1 MSKKGNIKNEKS
13 IQPPPNLTN
22 ERKNF
27 PHNFKKEYNFKIVA
41 LLGFVISFILLA
53 FSYTFWGSYFEMND
67 DPRYVMAMKGFATP
81 LPYDNFV
88 SVYIFTVN
96 LYIWLYKHFPN
107 IGWYGY
113 SMFLLLWG
121 TLFNLFISLYL
132 ISIKRTNLLLIVLLF
147 LAFYFLIFFQ
157 NSYWINFTRPAILAT
172 SSFIILLA
180 ILYLDA
186 NTVNKNKWILIFPCL
201 TYILGHLTRLDA
213 GYLGFVFGSAF
224 ATLIILNQKKIFPFF
239 SKFILPVVLF
249 IVLIKI
255 IDLASQKSNTRNN
268 EFLKKTEIIRQLID
282 YRNAAAFIPKTIKD
296 TIAYNAMINARYCSD
311 EKIISVDFLKQLT
324 DESPLLERGNEKKFN
339 DEFGAFS
346 KSLDEENY
354 VAKNL
359 NYGCFILVLLWLITS
374 FKTNFISFLKY
385 TAFQLF
391 FISATL
397 FMSYFMK
404 MPARIFNPLLV
415 ILTISN
421 ILFLF
426 SLLIFKEK
434 KFYYSIG
441 ILFFAT
447 LYSIPKYTKANK
459 NLITNY
465 SSYGKVNQIMID
477 DINNRFSNTIFIPTN
492 LRSWEMHNATDP
504 INEINF
510 ANKNSYVYLT
520 IELSLA
526 PETQDQLLSKFGT
539 TDHAFLFN
547 NISKMNNVVFISDDN
562 FNNFLRA
569 YYHYLYKQNYFFE
582 KISNDMLPFY
592 TATGLNYYRLKK
604 AQ

>member
-1 MSKKGNIKNEKS
+1 MGKKGNIKNEKHV
-13 IQPPPNLTN
+13 QPLKKSTN
-22 ERKNF
+22 EQKDSPRQ
-27 PHNFKKEYNFKIVA
+27 FKKEFNFKIVA
-41 LLGFVISFILLA
+41 LSGFIISFILLV
-53 FSYTFWGSYFEMND
+53 FSYKFWGSYFEMND

-88 SVYIFTVN
+88 SVYVFTVD

-121 TLFNLFISLYL
+121 ALFNLFISLYL
-132 ISIKRTNLLLIVLLF
+132 ISIKRINLLLIVLLF
-147 LAFYFLIFFQ
+147 IAFYFLIFFQ

-172 SSFIILLA
+172 SSFIILLGV
-180 ILYLDA
+180 LYL
-186 NTVNKNKWILIFPCL
+186 NSNILKNNKWLLIFPCT
-201 TYILGHLTRLDA
+201 TYMLGHLTRLDA
-213 GYLGFVFGSAF
+213 GYLGFVFGSAV
-224 ATLIILNQKKIFPFF
+224 AALIVLNQKKILPFLL
-239 SKFILPVVLF
+239 KFILPVVAF
-249 IVLIKI
+249 IVLIKT
-255 IDLASQKSNTRNN
+255 IDLASQKNNARNN
-268 EFLKKTEIIRQLID
+268 EFLEKTEIIRQLID
-282 YRNAAAFIPKTIKD
+282 YRNAAAFVPKTIKD

-324 DESPLLERGNEKKFN
+324 DESPLLERGNEKKFA
-339 DEFGAFS
+339 DEFGAFT
-346 KSLDEENY
+346 KSLKEENN

-359 NYGCFILVLLWLITS
+359 NYGFFILLILWLLTS
-374 FKTNFISFLKY
+374 FTKNLIPFLKY

-391 FISATL
+391 FISVTL
-397 FMSYFMK
+397 FMSYYMK

-421 ILFLF
+421 VLFLF
-426 SLLIFKEK
+426 SLLTFKEK
-434 KFYYSIG
+434 KLYYSIS
-441 ILFFAT
+441 ILFIAV
-447 LYSIPKYTKANK
+447 LYSLPTYSKANK
-459 NLITNY
+459 KLISDYKNY
-465 SSYGKVNQIMID
+465 GQINHMMVD
-477 DINNRFSNTIFIPTN
+477 DMNRRFNNTIFIPTN

-504 INEINF
+504 LQEINF
-510 ANKNSYVYLT
+510 VNKNSYVYLT

-539 TDHAFLFN
+539 TDHAALFN

-569 YYHYLYKQNYFFE
+569 YYHYLYKQDYFFE
-582 KISNDMLPFY
+582 KISNDILPFY
-592 TATGLNYYRLKK
+592 AATGLNYYKLKK